1 MNNASGDSDDV
12 VEALI
17 VVSVDPVEDVEQFVT
32 SQSHEVE
39 QHDWLYRLAMA
50 GDRELG
56 DDGDSFQVHRECP
69 EQLHHDK
76 LMVDEEGKDCCT
88 KDEDLYPDGVQVTA
102 NCSFVLDKYQEY
114 VGEGAED
121 EEDLDGSVVHGD
133 EGCEDIQVAGDEH
146 K

>member
-1 MNNASGDSDDV
+1 MEETGTHLNPDIRLQICQPLDGVKNKEVSINSCLNNASGDSDDV

-17 VVSVDPVEDVEQFVT
+17 VVSVDPVEDVEQFVA
-32 SQSHEVE
+32 SQRHKVE

-88 KDEDLYPDGVQVTA
+88 
-102 NCSFVLDKYQEY
+102 
-114 VGEGAED
+114 
-121 EEDLDGSVVHGD
+121 
-133 EGCEDIQVAGDEH
+133 
-146 K
+146 